1 MEFPRLK
8 KVLVFLLLA
17 VPVMVVFGQ
26 ERIPLFGI
34 PWYIPEIF
42 VIGALGGFLFFN
54 DSRWCFF
61 SRRNFF
67 LWGFVLMAIGFSLS
81 ILFNDVSPHGYGR
94 LKSWFFFP
102 VLYGVMLSYSLRKG
116 MLSSKGILCS
126 VFLSGML
133 FGISTLGS
141 IVSGGA
147 FSYDHRLHGFFSSP
161 NQLAMLLGMAILIGG
176 FLGVS
181 FWRERRR
188 DTMLVASG
196 TFFLLMLLLLTQ
208 SYMVIFSLAAVV
220 GVAAFRYSGYFSRKQ
235 MGALSLGLALFIGTL
250 SFLSPDKWESL
261 HTMDERSSLASRGMI
276 WNAASRMIVD
286 HPLTGIGPGNFQ
298 DQYLAYQRYFPP
310 YLEWSAPH
318 PHNMFLDIWL
328 EGGFLAFIGFTML
341 FLYWFLSGA
350 RYFWQKKNEDAYRAL
365 PFFLAVYFL
374 LVGLTDVP
382 FLRNDLAYFFVTAF
396 AISIYE
402 FRAVPDRFSRR
413 DD

>member
-1 MEFPRLK
+1 MESPNLK
-8 KVLVFLLLA
+8 KVFVFLLLA
-17 VPVMVVFGQ
+17 VPVAVVFGQ
-26 ERIPLFGI
+26 ERVLLLGI

-67 LWGFVLMAIGFSLS
+67 LWGFVLMAIGFFLS

-102 VLYGVMLSYSLRKG
+102 VLYGVMLSYPLRKG

-141 IVSGGA
+141 IFSGSA

-161 NQLAMLLGMAILIGG
+161 NQLAMILGIAILIGG

-188 DTMLVASG
+188 DAMLFYSG
-196 TFFLLMLLLLTQ
+196 ALFLLTLLLLTQ
-208 SYMVIFSLAAVV
+208 SYMVTFSLVAVV
-220 GVAAFRYSGYFSRKQ
+220 GIAMFRYSGYFSRKQ
-235 MGALSLGLALFIGTL
+235 RGIFSLGLVLFIGTL
-250 SFLSPDKWESL
+250 LFLSPDKWQGIR
-261 HTMDERSSLASRGMI
+261 TMDERSSLASRGMI
-276 WNAASRMIVD
+276 WSAASRMIVD
-286 HPLTGIGPGNFQ
+286 HPIIGIGPGNFQ

-328 EGGFLAFIGFTML
+328 EGGLLAFTGFTML
-341 FLYWFLSGA
+341 ILYWLLSSA
-350 RYFWQKKNEDAYRAL
+350 RYFWQKKNEGLYRSL
-365 PFFLAVYFL
+365 PFLLALYFL
-374 LVGLTDVP
+374 LIGLTDVP
-382 FLRNDLAYFFVTAF
+382 FLRNDFAYFFVTAF
-396 AISIYE
+396 VISIYE
-402 FRAVPDRFSRR
+402 FRGVSDKFSHH